1 MSLLSETKT
10 WLSTEKPDR
19 EEILLTIDNLS
30 HEYGR
35 SSPERRA
42 ELNKCIALLC
52 GKAGLD
58 SASVNLEGD
67 SPAPTQMELDASPL
81 GEPASES
88 CEVLPAAAKAR
99 IFAELKDRLAR
110 PF

>member
-35 SSPERRA
+35 ASPERRA
-42 ELNKCIALLC
+42 ELNKCTLLC
-52 GKAGLD
+52 
-58 SASVNLEGD
+58 S
-67 SPAPTQMELDASPL
+67 
-81 GEPASES
+81 
-88 CEVLPAAAKAR
+88 AAKLGLIEHRSIWKAIHQHR
-99 IFAELKDRLAR
+99 HKWSSMLPRWENRLLSHVR
-110 PF
+110 YCPQLQRRGFLPS